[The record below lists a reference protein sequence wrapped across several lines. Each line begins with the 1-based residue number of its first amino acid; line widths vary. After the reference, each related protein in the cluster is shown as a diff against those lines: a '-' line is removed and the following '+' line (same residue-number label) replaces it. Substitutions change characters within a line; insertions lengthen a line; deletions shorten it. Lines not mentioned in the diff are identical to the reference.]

1 MIKATK
7 RGVAGPFK
15 HKRGPKPMEQEH
27 ERRITNLEGRVDKL
41 DERVNDIEKYQAETK
56 VYIKQIF
63 ENLED
68 LKISIRSGLTK
79 EDLFIFLKEQQT
91 TIKEQTMLQH
101 TDRKDERLH
110 SGSTL
115 EKWQQFVLFIIAGTI
130 FVIIGYLFGQ

>member
-1 MIKATK
+1 
-7 RGVAGPFK
+7 
-15 HKRGPKPMEQEH
+15 MEQDN
-27 ERRITNLEGRVDKL
+27 ERRITSLENRVDKL
-41 DERVNDIEKYQAETK
+41 EERVNDVEKYQAETK

-79 EDLFIFLKEQQT
+79 DDLFSFLKDQQE
-91 TIKEQTMLQH
+91 TIKEQTKLQH
-101 TDRKDERLH
+101 TDRKEERKH

-115 EKWQQFVLFIIAGTI
+115 DKWQQFVLFIIAGTI